1 MLTVQE
7 IQAMSFEKA
16 VFGGYDMKSVDE
28 FVEQMTEDYAALQ
41 KENAALK
48 SKMKVL
54 VDKIEEYRSV
64 EDGMR
69 RALVSA
75 QNIAQETID
84 KAKLEAEETMKRTK
98 AEQEEVLAHTRT
110 EYEAKVALYEKQ
122 IAAEEMR
129 LKQAKQGCTDFL
141 TKLTAYYEE
150 QLKGLVTLS
159 ASEALKVEEVPVAP
173 ATQPTMVQASE
184 ALEVTRD
191 LSREVAAEPQSE
203 AKEYTIPDDI
213 RKFMDQQQGDDGMKV
228 KMMEVTM
235 HDSQTEADGSKSK
248 FSFGELKFGSD
259 YSPEND
265 K

>member
-64 EDGMR
+64 EEGMR

-84 KAKLEAEETMKRTK
+84 KAKLEAEETMTRAR
-98 AEQEEVLAHTRT
+98 AEQKEVLARTQT
-110 EYEAKVALYEKQ
+110 EYEAKLASYEQ
-122 IAAEEMR
+122 QVAAEELR
-129 LKQAKQGCTDFL
+129 LKEAKQGCSAFL
-141 TKLTAYYEE
+141 TKLTA
-150 QLKGLVTLS
+150 
-159 ASEALKVEEVPVAP
+159 
-173 ATQPTMVQASE
+173 
-184 ALEVTRD
+184 
-191 LSREVAAEPQSE
+191 
-203 AKEYTIPDDI
+203 
-213 RKFMDQQQGDDGMKV
+213 
-228 KMMEVTM
+228 
-235 HDSQTEADGSKSK
+235 
-248 FSFGELKFGSD
+248 
-259 YSPEND
+259 
-265 K
+265 

>member
-75 QNIAQETID
+75 QSIAQETID
-84 KAKLEAEETMKRTK
+84 KAKLEAEQLIATARDESEAELAAYRTRIQ
-98 AEQEEVLAHTRT
+98 AEAQKH
-110 EYEAKVALYEKQ
+110 EAARQ
-122 IAAEEMR
+122 QCADFIARMTAFFEGE
-129 LKQAKQGCTDFL
+129 LKD
-141 TKLTAYYEE
+141 
-150 QLKGLVTLS
+150 LVSFS
-159 ASEALKVEEVPVAP
+159 ASKELQPQDAAQAATPAAVPQETTRDFSKLGAP
-173 ATQPTMVQASE
+173 ADKPE
-184 ALEVTRD
+184 
-191 LSREVAAEPQSE
+191 
-203 AKEYTIPDDI
+203 KEYTIPEDI
-213 RKFMDQQQGDDGMKV
+213 RKFMDQQPAEEGGMKV
-228 KMMEVTM
+228 KMMEVTLS
-235 HDSQTEADGSKSK
+235 DDASPAKPGRDKQPDDATAK
-248 FSFGELKFGSD
+248 FSFGDLKFGSD